1 VLLVCNYCIDNV
13 WFRVWRPLDVPHD
26 LGNTHHRELVARME
40 GSADSTD
47 GIYSIGAVAR
57 MLGVPA
63 QTLRAWEERYQQIVP
78 ARSGGGQR
86 LYSRDQVDQLSF
98 IRNQIEQG
106 LQPADAHRLLAQQH
120 SDVASIPVE
129 PRRSPLPSV
138 DAATTVLLAERDPYA
153 AEFAEYF
160 LRTEGYVV
168 RIVLDPAAADEI
180 LRDDPPSVLVVD
192 LLIGGGA
199 GLTLCRTARDNGSVP
214 VLAVSAVDSRDQALA
229 VGAEAFLVKPLD
241 PLQFV
246 STVRDLVGT
255 SAYLRPRN

>member
-1 VLLVCNYCIDNV
+1 
-13 WFRVWRPLDVPHD
+13 
-26 LGNTHHRELVARME
+26 ME
-40 GSADSTD
+40 GSTD
-47 GIYSIGAVAR
+47 RTDAIYSIGAVAR

-63 QTLRAWEERYQQIVP
+63 QTLRAWEDRYQQIVP

-106 LQPADAHRLLAQQH
+106 LQPA
-120 SDVASIPVE
+120 
-129 PRRSPLPSV
+129 
-138 DAATTVLLAERDPYA
+138 ATTVLLAERDSYA

-168 RIVLDPAAADEI
+168 RIVLNPAVAAEI
-180 LRDDPPSVLVVD
+180 LRDEPPSVLVVD
-192 LLIGGGA
+192 LLIAGGA
-199 GLTLCRTARDNGSVP
+199 GLALCRAARDNGSVP
-214 VLAVSAVDSRDQALA
+214 VLAVSAVDQRDQAFA
-229 VGAEAFLVKPLD
+229 AGAEAFLVKPLD

-255 SAYLRPRN
+255 SAYLRQRS

>member
-1 VLLVCNYCIDNV
+1 
-13 WFRVWRPLDVPHD
+13 
-26 LGNTHHRELVARME
+26 ME
-40 GSADSTD
+40 GNADRTD

-98 IRNQIEQG
+98 VRDQIAQG
-106 LQPADAHRLLAQQH
+106 LQPADAHRLLAEQRHQDAAPRAVDLGR
-120 SDVASIPVE
+120 SAPANVE
-129 PRRSPLPSV
+129 
-138 DAATTVLLAERDPYA
+138 AATTVLLAERDPYA

-168 RIVLDPAAADEI
+168 RIVLDPAAAADI
-180 LRDDPPSVLVVD
+180 LRHEPPSVFVVD
-192 LLIGGGA
+192 LLISGGA
-199 GLTLCRTARDNGSVP
+199 GLALCRTARDNGSVP
-214 VLAVSAVDSRDQALA
+214 VLAVSAVDSHDQAFA
-229 VGAEAFLVKPLD
+229 AGAEAFLVKPLD

-246 STVRDLVGT
+246 STVRDLIGT
-255 SAYLRPRN
+255 SAFLRQRS

>member
-1 VLLVCNYCIDNV
+1 VLLVCNYCIGNV
-13 WFRVWRPLDVPHD
+13 WFGVWRPLDVPHD

-86 LYSRDQVDQLSF
+86 LYSREQVDHLSF

-106 LQPADAHRLLAQQH
+106 LQPADAHRLLAQQQ

-129 PRRSPLPSV
+129 PRPSPRASD

-160 LRTEGYVV
+160 LRTEGYAV

-192 LLIGGGA
+192 LLIAGGA

>member
-1 VLLVCNYCIDNV
+1 MD
-13 WFRVWRPLDVPHD
+13 
-26 LGNTHHRELVARME
+26 GNTDR
-40 GSADSTD
+40 TD

-63 QTLRAWEERYQQIVP
+63 QTLRAWEDRYQQIVP
-78 ARSGGGQR
+78 ARSSGGQR

-106 LQPADAHRLLAQQH
+106 LQPADAHRVLAQQRH
-120 SDVASIPVE
+120 EDAASIPVE
-129 PRRSPLPSV
+129 RHRSARAGV
-138 DAATTVLLAERDPYA
+138 DVATTVLLAERDPYA

-168 RIVLDPAAADEI
+168 RIVLDPAAAAEI
-180 LRDDPPSVLVVD
+180 LRAQPPSVLVVD
-192 LLIGGGA
+192 LLIAGGA
-199 GLTLCRTARDNGSVP
+199 GLALCRAAQDNGSVP
-214 VLAVSAVDSRDQALA
+214 VLAVSAVDSRDQAFA
-229 VGAEAFLVKPLD
+229 AGAEAFLVKPLD

-255 SAYLRPRN
+255 SAFLRQRS

>member
-1 VLLVCNYCIDNV
+1 
-13 WFRVWRPLDVPHD
+13 
-26 LGNTHHRELVARME
+26 ME
-40 GSADSTD
+40 GSTD
-47 GIYSIGAVAR
+47 RTDAIYSIGAVAR

-106 LQPADAHRLLAQQH
+106 LQPADAHRLLAQQRH
-120 SDVASIPVE
+120 KDAASIPVGVE
-129 PRRSPLPSV
+129 G
-138 DAATTVLLAERDPYA
+138 ATTVLLAERDPYA

-168 RIVLDPAAADEI
+168 RIVLDPAAAAEI
-180 LRDDPPSVLVVD
+180 LRAEPPSVLVVD
-192 LLIGGGA
+192 LLIAGGA
-199 GLTLCRTARDNGSVP
+199 GLALCRAARDNGSVP
-214 VLAVSAVDSRDQALA
+214 VLAVSVVDSRDQALA
-229 VGAEAFLVKPLD
+229 AGVEAFLVKPLE

-255 SAYLRPRN
+255 SAYLRQRS